1 MDQQRLRV
9 RAGNADVEDV
19 RDALAGFSDDD
30 EVWHGIDQPVPE
42 LIPKSG
48 QPAGVLRLLTGSQL
62 GRATES
68 DGAGDVLRTRSEPT
82 LLGATL
88 NEGMNRV
95 PAADDECADALRTTD
110 LMSGDGQQIAGKLC

>member
-9 RAGNADVEDV
+9 RAWNADGGGGG
-19 RDALAGFSDDD
+19 DALAGFSDDE
-30 EVWHGIDQPVPE
+30 EVGHAIDQPVPE

-48 QPAGVLRLLTGSQL
+48 QPAGVLNLLTGSQFR
-62 GRATES
+62 RATES
-68 DGAGDVLRTRSEPT
+68 DGAGDVLGTRSEPT

-110 LMSGDGQQIAGKLC
+110 LMSGDGQQ